1 MSKKCNSSLCWYQCT
16 VKGGREGRD
25 VDALQLAQTT
35 EKLGAGDMLN
45 CIDKDGTNSGFDI
58 ELIKHVSE
66 AVTIPVIASS
76 GAGCEEHFSEVFEKT
91 DVEAALAAGIFHR
104 EEVPIEA
111 VKEHMRNKGI
121 ETR

>member
-1 MSKKCNSSLCWYQCT
+1 M
-16 VKGGREGRD
+16 
-25 VDALQLAQTT
+25 DAMQLAKVC
-35 EKLGAGDMLN
+35 EKLGAGEILLN

-58 ELIKHVSE
+58 ELVKHISEGVS
-66 AVTIPVIASS
+66 IPVIASS
-76 GAGCEEHFSEVFEKT
+76 GAGKVEHFSEVFKKT

-111 VKEHMRNKGI
+111 VKEHMREEGI

>member
-1 MSKKCNSSLCWYQCT
+1 MHYTDLKLRIGYKLEHF
-16 VKGGREGRD
+16 G
-25 VDALQLAQTT
+25 LQR
-35 EKLGAGDMLN
+35 
-45 CIDKDGTNSGFDI
+45 C
-58 ELIKHVSE
+58 
-66 AVTIPVIASS
+66 PVIASS

-111 VKEHMRNKGI
+111 VKEHMRDEGI

>member
-1 MSKKCNSSLCWYQCT
+1 M
-16 VKGGREGRD
+16 
-25 VDALQLAQTT
+25 DAMQLATVC
-35 EKLGAGDMLN
+35 EKLGAGEILLN

-58 ELIKHVSE
+58 ELVKHISE
-66 AVTIPVIASS
+66 SVTIPVIASS
-76 GAGCEEHFSEVFEKT
+76 GAGKVEHFSEVFKKT

-111 VKEHMRNKGI
+111 VKEHMREKGI

>member
-1 MSKKCNSSLCWYQCT
+1 M
-16 VKGGREGRD
+16 
-25 VDALQLAQTT
+25 DAMQLAQVC
-35 EKLGAGDMLN
+35 EKLGAGEILLN

-58 ELIKHVSE
+58 ELVKHISENVS
-66 AVTIPVIASS
+66 IPVIASS
-76 GAGCEEHFSEVFEKT
+76 GAGKAEHFSEVFEKT

-111 VKEHMRNKGI
+111 VKKHMREEGI

>member
-1 MSKKCNSSLCWYQCT
+1 MIGIYILSTCII
-16 VKGGREGRD
+16 
-25 VDALQLAQTT
+25 
-35 EKLGAGDMLN
+35 N

-58 ELIKHVSE
+58 ELIRHVRE
-66 AVTIPVIASS
+66 AVSIPVIASS
-76 GAGCEEHFSEVFEKT
+76 GAGCVEHFSEVFEKT

-111 VKEHMRNKGI
+111 VKEHMREKGI